1 MKKLHNT
8 VLRAVIGQ
16 LDTIKSNLEGFL
28 PLEDQQSNECIADAI
43 SSVKEAISN
52 IEDAME

>member
-16 LDTIKSNLEGFL
+16 LDTVKSNLEGIL
-28 PLEDQQSNECIADAI
+28 PVEDQQSIECITDAI
-43 SSVKEAISN
+43 SSVKEAIRN

>member
-16 LDTIKSNLEGFL
+16 LDAIRSNLEDVL
-28 PLEDQQSNECIADAI
+28 PVEDQQSSECITDAI

>member
-16 LDTIKSNLEGFL
+16 LDTVKSNLEDIL
-28 PLEDQQSNECIADAI
+28 PVEDQQSIERITDAI
-43 SSVKEAISN
+43 SSVKEAIRN

>member
-16 LDTIKSNLEGFL
+16 LDTIKSNLEDVL
-28 PLEDQQSNECIADAI
+28 PVEDQQSNECITDAI

>member
-16 LDTIKSNLEGFL
+16 LDTIRSNLEDVL
-28 PLEDQQSNECIADAI
+28 PVEDQQSNECITDAI

>member
-28 PLEDQQSNECIADAI
+28 PVEDQQSHECITDAI

>member
-28 PLEDQQSNECIADAI
+28 PVGDQQSNECITDAI

>member
-28 PLEDQQSNECIADAI
+28 PVEDQQSNEYITDAI

>member
-16 LDTIKSNLEGFL
+16 LDTVKSNLEGIL
-28 PLEDQQSNECIADAI
+28 PVEDQQSIEYITDAI
-43 SSVKEAISN
+43 SSVKEAIRN

>member
-16 LDTIKSNLEGFL
+16 LNTIKSSLEDVL
-28 PLEDQQSNECIADAI
+28 PVEDQQSNECIADAI

>member
-28 PLEDQQSNECIADAI
+28 PVEDQQSNECITDAV

>member
-16 LDTIKSNLEGFL
+16 LDAIRSNLEDVL
-28 PLEDQQSNECIADAI
+28 PVEDQQSSECITDAI
-43 SSVKEAISN
+43 SSVREASSN